1 MKTLFAIAAMFLA
14 ASALAAE
21 KHQMKMPPPSTCIDM
36 SLPCAD
42 KATPFVG
49 RDGTLWLAWSANGR
63 VAVSHSQD
71 MGRSFAA
78 PTFIN
83 AQPEK
88 LDGGVDGRP
97 QIVVDGAGR
106 VTVAYTILKDANFSG
121 QVLTA
126 RAVDGKAFTA
136 PQPLTR
142 DNASQ
147 RFVAFALDPAGDIFA
162 AWIDKRNLAVAKAGK
177 KDYAGAALAYAWAK
191 GGGDFAPARI
201 AQDNTCEC
209 CRIGVAFAGT
219 QPVVIWRNLFA
230 GGVRDHAVM
239 AFADGKPGAVHRVA
253 VDDWEVAGC
262 PHHGPSLAV
271 SGAGT
276 YHATW
281 FTEGKAR
288 QGLFYARSTD
298 GGRTFSTPA
307 AIGDV
312 ERQPSRPYVLAVSG
326 AVWMAWKEFDGEKS
340 LVQAKVSRDDG
351 LTWSAVKTMAVTAD
365 ASDHP
370 LLVNVKD
377 KAYLSW
383 LTRQEGYR
391 LTALEDVR

>member
-1 MKTLFAIAAMFLA
+1 MKSLFTIAAMFLA
-14 ASALAAE
+14 VSATAAE
-21 KHQMKMPPPSTCIDM
+21 KHKMAAPPSTCADV
-36 SLPCAD
+36 SLACAD
-42 KATPFVG
+42 KATPFMAK
-49 RDGTLWLAWSANGR
+49 DGTLWLAWSANGR
-63 VAVSHSQD
+63 VAVSRSQD
-71 MGRSFAA
+71 VGRSFAT

-88 LDGGVDGRP
+88 LDGGVDNRP

-106 VTVAYTILKDANFSG
+106 VTVAYTIWKDANFNG
-121 QVLTA
+121 EVLTA
-126 RAVDGKAFTA
+126 RAVDGKVFTA

-142 DNASQ
+142 NNASQ
-147 RFVAFALDPAGDIFA
+147 RFVAFALDPHGDVFA
-162 AWIDKRNLAVAKAGK
+162 AWIDKRNLAAAKAAK
-177 KDYAGAALAYAWAK
+177 KDYAGAALAYAWSK
-191 GGGDFAPARI
+191 DGGNFAVAHI

-209 CRIGVAFAGT
+209 CRIGVAFAGAS
-219 QPVVIWRNLFA
+219 PVVVWRNLFS

-239 AFADGKPGAVHRVA
+239 TFADGKPGAVHRVA
-253 VDDWEVAGC
+253 VDDWQVEGC

-271 SGAGT
+271 STSGT

-281 FTEGKAR
+281 FTDGKAR

-298 GGRTFSTPA
+298 GGRTFSPPVS
-307 AIGDV
+307 IGDI
-312 ERQPSRPYVLAVSG
+312 EQQPSRPYVVATPG

-340 LVQAKVSRDDG
+340 LVLAKVSHDDG
-351 LTWSAVKTMAVTAD
+351 KTWSVAKTIATTAD

-370 LLVNVKD
+370 LLIDVKG